1 MSWVIWKDTKG
12 VRTVEKKRHEE
23 ENRGEAESD
32 DVAKWFFVKH
42 EMTG

>member
-1 MSWVIWKDTKG
+1 MGDLKKHKG
-12 VRTVEKKRHEE
+12 VRTVEKRHEE
-23 ENRGEAESD
+23 ENGGEAESD